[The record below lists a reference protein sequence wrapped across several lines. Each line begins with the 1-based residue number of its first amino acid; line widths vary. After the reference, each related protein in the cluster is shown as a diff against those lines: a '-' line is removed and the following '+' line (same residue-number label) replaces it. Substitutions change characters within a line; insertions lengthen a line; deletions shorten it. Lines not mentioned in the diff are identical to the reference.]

1 VDCVVVGGD
10 AAELSGSTQR
20 IVDIDI
26 VPETG
31 RQNLTRL
38 AAALTE
44 AGG

>member
-10 AAELSGSTQR
+10 AAPLSGSTR
-20 IVDIDI
+20 RTVNIHV

-31 RQNLTRL
+31 QQDLTCL